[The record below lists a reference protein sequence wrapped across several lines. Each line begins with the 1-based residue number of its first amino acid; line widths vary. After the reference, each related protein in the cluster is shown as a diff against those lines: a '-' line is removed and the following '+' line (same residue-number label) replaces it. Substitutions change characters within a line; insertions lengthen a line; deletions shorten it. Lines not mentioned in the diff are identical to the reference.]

1 MLTRKI
7 KITELV
13 PNENN
18 PRTLSEQKQKRL
30 RRSILAFPQML
41 ELRPVVA
48 DGNIVLGGNMRT
60 LVLQQLY
67 ANGDILEL
75 TRELETISDFKRLKK
90 LEQSKIL
97 DFWGQWLDN
106 GLILVKDASE
116 LAESQKKQ
124 FVVKDNASF
133 GDWDWDKLANS
144 FETSDL
150 IEWGLDVWD
159 TDAAFGS
166 GTEATTDDEESD
178 EKSPETKA
186 KTTQLSV
193 KVVVNNESEFT
204 DIRAAIEAA
213 VAQYDCTIK

>member
-18 PRTLSEQKQKRL
+18 PRTLNEQKQKRL

-48 DGNIVLGGNMRT
+48 DGNVVLGGNMRT

-75 TRELETISDFKRLKK
+75 TRELETISDFKRLKQ
-90 LEQSKIL
+90 LEKSKIL
-97 DFWGQWLDN
+97 DFWGQWLEN

-116 LAESQKKQ
+116 LAESQK
-124 FVVKDNASF
+124 S
-133 GDWDWDKLANS
+133 S
-144 FETSDL
+144 
-150 IEWGLDVWD
+150 
-159 TDAAFGS
+159 
-166 GTEATTDDEESD
+166 
-178 EKSPETKA
+178 
-186 KTTQLSV
+186 LS
-193 KVVVNNESEFT
+193 
-204 DIRAAIEAA
+204 
-213 VAQYDCTIK
+213 